1 MKINEDK
8 QEKKEIRNQT
18 SEPTLFEEKHRK
30 SRSQLENFFRYFV
43 RHRLGMIGFF
53 GVVAIITVAI
63 FAPVLAEYPTG
74 YGQHGVL
81 LPPDSDLFF
90 GSDHM
95 GMDIFAQVVW
105 GTRTSLHVGFM
116 AVMISV
122 LIGVPIGIVG
132 GYYDGWVPTLLMGL
146 TDVFLTLPMLPL
158 MIVMAASLGSNITNI
173 AIIIGIL
180 SWPQV
185 ARIARADTLA
195 VKNMEYISAANA
207 IGTPN
212 PKIFYRHILPN
223 ISGPILV
230 NMTIIIATAILSE
243 AGLSFLGLG
252 DGSTWS
258 WGRILENAHRSG
270 TFLTAWWYSLFP
282 SFAIMFFVISFNF
295 IGMGIREALNPKLN
309 R

>member
-1 MKINEDK
+1 MKFPESENGVRTDRQGK
-8 QEKKEIRNQT
+8 QRK
-18 SEPTLFEEKHRK
+18 K
-30 SRSQLENFFRYFV
+30 SRSQWENFFRYFV
-43 RHRLGMIGFF
+43 KHRLGMIGLI
-53 GVVAIITVAI
+53 GVLAIIIVAV
-63 FAPVLAEYPTG
+63 FAPSLAEYPSG

-81 LPPDSDLFF
+81 QPPDSDVYF
-90 GSDHM
+90 GTDHM

-122 LIGVPIGIVG
+122 LIGVPVGIMG
-132 GYYDGWVPTLLMGL
+132 GYFNGWTSNLLMGM
-146 TDVFLTLPMLPL
+146 TDIFLTLPMLPL
-158 MIVMAASLGSNITNI
+158 MIVMAASLGSSINNI

-180 SWPQV
+180 SWPRV
-185 ARIARADTLA
+185 ARIARADTLS
-195 VKNMEYISAANA
+195 VRNMEYISAAKA
-207 IGTPN
+207 IGSPN
-212 PKIFYRHILPN
+212 LKIFSRHILPN

-230 NMTIIIATAILSE
+230 NMTIVMATAILSE

-252 DGSTWS
+252 DASTWS

-270 TFLTAWWYSLFP
+270 TFVTAWWYSLFP